1 MENIILYV
9 EEYGGAKEL
18 VKDGINF
25 KNSQVIK
32 LLIDGYEIDSNKGF
46 EDSLIYFDELEKSFE
61 KSGNYLI
68 FTCAC
73 GIADDGG
80 WEGVFVKVSGSKIT
94 WTIEVGDSV
103 LNFSFDK
110 EQYVSEVLSVKKH
123 LESNDALTLEPS
135 SVTFPEDFS
144 R

>member
-9 EEYGGAKEL
+9 EEYEGAKNL

-25 KNSQVIK
+25 KDSQIIK
-32 LLIDGYEIDSNKGF
+32 ILIDGYEIDNNNGF

-61 KSGNYLI
+61 QSGNYLI

-80 WEGVFVKVSGSKIT
+80 WEGVLVKVSDSKIT
-94 WTIEVGDSV
+94 WTIEVGDSI

-110 EQYVSEVLSVKKH
+110 EQYISEVLSVKKH
-123 LESNDALTLEPS
+123 LESNSLLTLEPC
-135 SVTFPEDFS
+135 SVTFPEHFS

>member
-9 EEYGGAKEL
+9 EEYEGDKKL
-18 VKDGINF
+18 VKDGISF
-25 KNSQVIK
+25 KNSQIIK
-32 LLIDGYEIDSNKGF
+32 ILIDGYEIDNNNCF

-61 KSGNYLI
+61 QSGNYLI

-80 WEGVFVKVSGSKIT
+80 WEGVLVKVLDSKIT
-94 WTIEVGDSV
+94 WTIEVGDSI

-110 EQYVSEVLSVKKH
+110 EQYISEILSVRKH
-123 LESNDALTLEPS
+123 LESNNLLTLEPC
-135 SVTFPEDFS
+135 SVTFPEHFS